1 LAPQLSTP
9 RAHVIERPRGGGRS
23 ASAAM
28 AAKIVIDRFI
38 TLPCLFIRCYLVIGA
53 IRLERG
59 PIDGPNKSATRNP
72 SCCCGKSASGCP
84 QIPGPANICHFA
96 GLNVSAR
103 RRWIFFP
110 YGISERSACNVKG
123 LTAALE
129 F

>member
-1 LAPQLSTP
+1 
-9 RAHVIERPRGGGRS
+9 
-23 ASAAM
+23 M

-59 PIDGPNKSATRNP
+59 PIDLPEQIGNHNDRVVAPNRLPVVHKS
-72 SCCCGKSASGCP
+72 
-84 QIPGPANICHFA
+84 GPANIYFA